1 MLDQFQPAGIF
12 VYACNF
18 LKVFPLLVC
27 SARTHHASESHLF
40 QHISTKCNVT
50 SNKYR
55 NRWQFNQNINCN
67 FAFVM
72 NIHNFIKRR
81 YSFLPRAT
89 TIWHNSLQSSCRG
102 ITVLREEVVPLSPQA
117 NTISDIVDSPWRDKN
132 NFLTS
137 TISIVLSVTWW
148 CCTDEGKLGR

>member
-1 MLDQFQPAGIF
+1 MLDQFQPACIF
-12 VYACNF
+12 VDVCNF
-18 LKVFPLLVC
+18 LSFPTSCLLGQD
-27 SARTHHASESHLF
+27 SHLF